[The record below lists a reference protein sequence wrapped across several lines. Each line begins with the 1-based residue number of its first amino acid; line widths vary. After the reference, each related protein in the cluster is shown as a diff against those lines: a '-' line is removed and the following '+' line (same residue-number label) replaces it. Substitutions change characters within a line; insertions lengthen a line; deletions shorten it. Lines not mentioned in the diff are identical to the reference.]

1 MTHHNTPLVHVTG
14 LSIVTATEKLT
25 DLKKEKPNHELNL
38 VSYLPNYY
46 NLLWL

>member
-1 MTHHNTPLVHVTG
+1 MTHHNTPLVHITG

-25 DLKKEKPNHELNL
+25 DLEKEKPNQLNL

-46 NLLWL
+46 NLLLL